1 MKYVYL
7 DKEDFGFKDSEI
19 NKILETDIEIKE
31 EIYNK
36 FFKEQAQGKKFK
48 MRNLKGKTFD
58 EIFEEVIPV
67 PVDPV
72 PVEPSQIEKLQ
83 QENKKLKKQIEDTQ
97 KSMAEMMNLISMQG
111 ITPKE

>member
-7 DKEDFGFKDSEI
+7 DKEDFGFKDSKI
-19 NKILETDIEIKE
+19 NKILETDIKIKE

-67 PVDPV
+67 PVDPRKI
-72 PVEPSQIEKLQ
+72 EPSPIEELQ
-83 QENKKLKKQIEDTQ
+83 AENAELKKQVEDTQ
-97 KSMAEMMNLISMQG
+97 KSMAEIMNLIAKKA
-111 ITPKE
+111 TP